1 MIKTIQAVTE
11 SNEKH
16 IYYKFG
22 NEYILYEKE
31 MLLSYLKK
39 GNDHYE
45 MWGIEKQR
53 AKEELDREQ
62 YSWFAVFFKK
72 THHMTE
78 HLRR

>member
-1 MIKTIQAVTE
+1 MKTIQAVTE

-22 NEYILYEKE
+22 NEYILYEKD

-39 GNDHYE
+39 RSGSLVY
-45 MWGIEKQR
+45 WGIEKQK

-62 YSWFAVFFKK
+62 YREDSWIAVF
-72 THHMTE
+72 
-78 HLRR
+78 

>member
-1 MIKTIQAVTE
+1 MKTIQAVTE

-22 NEYILYEKE
+22 NEYILYEKD

-39 GNDHYE
+39 RSGLLVY
-45 MWGIEKQR
+45 WGIEKQK

-62 YSWFAVFFKK
+62 YREDSWIAVF
-72 THHMTE
+72 
-78 HLRR
+78 

>member
-1 MIKTIQAVTE
+1 MFSVFLCLQNYEQTSPKRKYEQVIKTIQAVTE

-39 GNDHYE
+39 GNDRFE
-45 MWGIEKQR
+45 M
-53 AKEELDREQ
+53 
-62 YSWFAVFFKK
+62 
-72 THHMTE
+72 
-78 HLRR
+78 